1 METSKKIKIA
11 KMLRA
16 IMLIS
21 IISITLVE
29 CKKDTLETTLV
40 NNTPAN
46 NPVTYSTLQDFFA
59 QNGAQMQTVTIDAAL
74 GGTFT
79 SPQGTVVTIPPNAF
93 VTSGGAII
101 TGNVTVDFKDIYSPA
116 DMILSN
122 MPTQTANG
130 PLVSGGEFFIDATIN
145 GTPVALAPG
154 TNITVNQPSMGM
166 PVDPGMMPY
175 VFNTDSAVWQTPT
188 ATPITTTPTFTVGPL
203 PGDTTWF
210 NPTPGLTKPDS
221 IGFTANGYIYQV
233 LSLDPWAWHN
243 ADRPLTG
250 SGFTTLTIN
259 INNID
264 TTSIDY
270 NTNVYLVFTGINS
283 TVNIYQ
289 DWATFD
295 FSYTYAP
302 IGLQCTIVALSIE
315 DGKVYSSFTPITIG
329 TNQTVNVSITETT
342 TDAFKTALDALN

>member
-16 IMLIS
+16 AMMIS

-29 CKKDTLETTLV
+29 CKKDELETTTSSV
-40 NNTPAN
+40 NNPPAN
-46 NPVTYSTLQDFFA
+46 DNYATLQDFFNE
-59 QNGAQMQTVTIDAAL
+59 NGAQTQTVTIDATT

-93 VTSGGAII
+93 VTSGGAPIS
-101 TGNVTVDFKDIYSPA
+101 GNVTVEFRDIYTPA

-130 PLVSGGEFFIDATIN
+130 PLVSGGEFFIDASVN
-145 GTPVALAPG
+145 GNPIALAPG
-154 TNITVNQPSMGM
+154 ANIAVNQPSMGM
-166 PVDPGMMPY
+166 PVDPGMMAY
-175 VFNTDSAVWQTPT
+175 VFNTDSAVWQQPI
-188 ATPITTTPTFTVGPL
+188 ATPPTFTIL
-203 PGDTTWF
+203 PGDSTNTTF
-210 NPTPGLTKPDS
+210 PGTKPDS
-221 IGFTANGYIYQV
+221 IAFTASGYIYQV
-233 LSLDPWAWHN
+233 FALDPWTWHN
-243 ADRPLTG
+243 CDQPLTG
-250 SGFTTLTIN
+250 SGFTTLTVN

-283 TVNIYQ
+283 TVSVYQ
-289 DWATFD
+289 DWTTFD
-295 FSYTYAP
+295 FSYMYAP
-302 IGLQCTIVALSIE
+302 IGLQCTIVSLSIE
-315 DGKVYSSFTPITIG
+315 DGRVYSSFTPITIG
-329 TNQTVNVSITETT
+329 ANQTVNVSVTETT

>member
-11 KMLRA
+11 KMLKA
-16 IMLIS
+16 AMLIS

-29 CKKDTLETTLV
+29 CKKDTLETQVTPL
-40 NNTPAN
+40 NNTP
-46 NPVTYSTLQDFFA
+46 PVTYASLQDFFDENA
-59 QNGAQMQTVTIDAAL
+59 APVQTVTINAAT

-79 SPQGTVVTIPPNAF
+79 SPQGTVVTIPANAF
-93 VTSGGAII
+93 VTSGGAPI
-101 TGNVTVDFKDIYSPA
+101 TGNVTVEFKDIYTPS

-122 MPTQTANG
+122 MPTQTATG
-130 PLVSGGEFFIDATIN
+130 PLVSGGEFFIDVAVGGN
-145 GTPVALAPG
+145 PVALAPG
-154 TNITVNQPSMGM
+154 ANITVNQPTMGV

-175 VFNTDSAVWQTPT
+175 VFNTDSAVWQAPVAT
-188 ATPITTTPTFTVGPL
+188 APTFTIL
-203 PGDTTWF
+203 PGDSTTT
-210 NPTPGLTKPDS
+210 NIPGTKPDS

-250 SGFTTLTIN
+250 SGFTTLTVN

-264 TTSIDY
+264 STSIDY

-283 TVNIYQ
+283 TVSIYQ
-289 DWATFD
+289 DWSSFD
-295 FSYTYAP
+295 FPYSYAP
-302 IGLQCTIVALSIE
+302 IGLQCTVVALSIE

-329 TNQTVNVSITETT
+329 TNQTVNISVTETT